1 MSFQYNQH
9 CVITDLSSEQNKNFK
24 LIQLNEEEYQVF
36 INWLVRIVPEHY
48 YDLSSELARLGTK
61 YAEEKASKL
70 VNSQLLTH
78 LPTEKTMQS
87 GDIGEILARH
97 YIDQETGFSTLMF
110 KLRFKDHNEM
120 AMRGDDVLAFQLHDD
135 PEKIRFLKG
144 ESKSYQKLSTKV
156 MSEARQGL
164 DICDGRPPT
173 HSVQFIIDRL
183 REQQKTDISDR
194 IAEKVHIEGIREKDV
209 EHLLFTFTTSPP
221 ENLQKTNLD
230 NYQGSIT
237 QHYVGFRDKRHQAII
252 KSVFDKIIENYNG
265 TP

>member
-1 MSFQYNQH
+1 MSFQYKNH
-9 CVITDLSSEQNKNFK
+9 CTFNDSLSVQDKNFR
-24 LIQLNEEEYQVF
+24 LIQLNNGETQTL
-36 INWLVRIVPEHY
+36 IDWLVALVPEHY
-48 YDLSSELARLGTK
+48 YDLSSELTRLGTK
-61 YAEEKASKL
+61 YAKDTASKL
-70 VNSQLLTH
+70 VNNQLLAH
-78 LPTEKTMQS
+78 LPTKKTIQS
-87 GDIGEILARH
+87 GDIGEILTRH

-120 AMRGDDVLAFQLHDD
+120 AMRGDDVLAFQLNDD
-135 PEKIRFLKG
+135 PTKIRFLKG
-144 ESKSYQKLSTKV
+144 ESKSAQGLSTDV
-156 MSEARQGL
+156 MNDARRGL
-164 DICDGRPPT
+164 DTHDGKPPT

-183 REQQKTDISDR
+183 REQQKTDISDN
-194 IAEKVHIEGIREKDV
+194 IAIKVHVSGIQGSDV

-237 QHYVGFRDKRHQAII
+237 QHYVGFQDKRHQAII